1 MPIIYSYPSKVSPT
15 SSDLLIISDVANS
28 NITKKIT
35 IGDLKDP
42 LDVVDSLIAGPGISV
57 SSATGNITV
66 GNTGVTEL
74 AATLPAQVSGSTG
87 SITISSRPYGG
98 TNITGHVPSGG
109 TGSTFLRGDGTWQV
123 PSGGGGGGGA
133 VDSVTTTDGTYID
146 LTPNTPT
153 TGPVTITADLSA
165 SGTADNTTFLRGD
178 NQWAVPSTSY
188 TLPLATSGTRGGIKI
203 GYSQNAK
210 NYPVQL
216 SSEQAFVNVP
226 WTDNNTTDIILT
238 TSGSA
243 GAATWDGTTLNIPE
257 YSDTTYST
265 MTSSTEGIAKIFSNT
280 VQSTAANAVSSTASR
295 TYGVQ
300 LNSSNQ
306 LVVNVPWVGGGGGG
320 GLNSVG
326 LTMPGGFTVANSPL
340 TSDGT
345 IGVTI
350 NGGTSSNYYR
360 GDGSWATPSD
370 TTYSAGT
377 GLSLV
382 GTTFSLAAGAALT
395 NLGGGSGSTFLQK
408 DGTWATPADNNTTYS
423 YNVPSSTTTLRLAE
437 STGTDYDV
445 ALVGGTNVTITR
457 DNANQLTFASTDTN
471 TNLYTTNGT
480 LAGDRIISMSSYDLT
495 LNNSSSERIFKFHES
510 TSKFE
515 IGNSAF
521 NHKGTLRIE
530 GDGSGGRG
538 GLLEIEAGGTSNYHV
553 QVKGPGSMS
562 SSYALELPAAQG
574 AASTFLKNDGSGNL
588 TWATAGGG
596 SVTSVGL
603 TMPSAFAVSNS
614 PVTGSG
620 TLGVT
625 VTGGSL
631 GQYLDY
637 SGNWSTP
644 TDTNTNIYT
653 TNGTLS
659 GARTVTMSNTLT
671 FSNSSSQQ
679 MFQWDPTSVLY
690 KVGNSVNNLKGT
702 IRIDGNG
709 GGGRGGVLEL
719 ESGDNANYHVQ
730 VKGPDTMS
738 SSYAITLPSAQGASN
753 TFLKNDGSG
762 NLTWATTS
770 GGSTSPA
777 GSNTQVQ
784 YNNSGSF
791 GASSVFTFDTD
802 TVTVGDAGTTRGV
815 VNVQGGNSKDA
826 QIKLN
831 CSAGTHAVWI
841 EGPQHSGG
849 NNYIIKLP
857 HGAPS
862 VGKVLEVDT
871 FTANSGSYTDPS
883 LAKMKWASA
892 TGASLGFSPMEIY
905 SASQDSTASK
915 TYYILAVCDV
925 DFTVNK
931 CKVAVSVGGD
941 PVYVGVYDASGTTIP
956 NSTFTKLG
964 ELSASAPGPGILEL
978 SLVDSAF
985 SLTAG
990 QTILIGISTA
1000 NQLIAGPGLN
1010 SSLFSLQDN
1019 NVISSFPTEL
1029 ELEGLDKA
1037 NYKPAIHFYA
1047 S

>member
-15 SSDLLIISDVANS
+15 SGDLLIISDVANS

-42 LDVVDSLIAGPGISV
+42 LDVVDSIIAGPGISV

-87 SITISSRPYGG
+87 SITISSRAYGG

-123 PSGGGGGGGA
+123 PSGGGGGGA

-153 TGPVTITADLSA
+153 TGAITVTADLSA
-165 SGTADNTTFLRGD
+165 TGTANNTTFLRGD

-210 NYPVQL
+210 NYPIQL
-216 SSEQAFVNVP
+216 SSEQAYVNVP
-226 WTDNNTTDIILT
+226 WTDNNTTDITLT
-238 TSGSA
+238 TSGTS
-243 GAATWDGTTLNIPE
+243 GASTWDGTTLNIPQ
-257 YSDTTYST
+257 YSGTTYST
-265 MTSSTEGIAKIFSNT
+265 MTSTTEGIAKIFSNT
-280 VQSTAANAVSSTASR
+280 VQSTAANTATSTASR

-326 LTMPGGFTVANSPL
+326 LTMPSGFSVGNSPL
-340 TSDGT
+340 TADGT

-350 NGGTSSNYYR
+350 NGGSNSTYYR
-360 GDGSWATPSD
+360 GDGSWATPAN
-370 TTYSAGT
+370 TTDITLTTTGT
-377 GLSLV
+377 S
-382 GTTFSLAAGAALT
+382 GAAT
-395 NLGGGSGSTFLQK
+395 WNGSTLNIPNY
-408 DGTWATPADNNTTYS
+408 AVANTTYS

-457 DNANQLTFASTDTN
+457 DSANQLTFASTDTN

-480 LAGDRIISMSSYDLT
+480 LAGDRIISMASYDLT
-495 LNNSSSERIFKFHES
+495 LNNNSSQRIFKFHES
-510 TSKFE
+510 TNKFE

-521 NHKGTLRIE
+521 QRKGTLRIE
-530 GDGSGGRG
+530 GEGSNNRG

-553 QVKGPGSMS
+553 QIKGPDSMS
-562 SSYALELPAAQG
+562 SSYSLELPAAQG
-574 AASTFLKNDGSGNL
+574 AVSTFLKNDGSGNL
-588 TWATAGGG
+588 TWATSGAG

-603 TMPSAFAVSNS
+603 TMPSAFAVSGS

-625 VTGGSL
+625 VTGGSS
-631 GQYLDY
+631 GEYLDY
-637 SGNWSTP
+637 NGNWSTP

-653 TNGTLS
+653 TNGTL
-659 GARTVTMSNTLT
+659 GANREVTMGSNTLT
-671 FSNSSSQQ
+671 FKNATNQV
-679 MFQWDPTSVLY
+679 FQWDPTTYTY
-690 KVGNSVNNLKGT
+690 KVGNSVNGYKGT

-709 GGGRGGVLEL
+709 GGGRGGILEL
-719 ESGDNANYHVQ
+719 ESGDNANYQVQ

-738 SSYAITLPSAQGASN
+738 SSYDLTLPSAQGANN

-791 GASSVFTFDTD
+791 GATSSFTFNGTN
-802 TVTVGDAGTTRGV
+802 TLTVGNGGTVRGIV
-815 VNVQGGNSKDA
+815 EVQGGSGADA
-826 QIKLN
+826 QLKLN

-857 HGAPS
+857 HGSPS

-871 FTANSGSYTDPS
+871 YTANSGSYTDPS

-892 TGASLGFSPMEIY
+892 TGASLGFTPCSIY
-905 SASQDSTASK
+905 AATHDSVANY
-915 TYYILAVCDV
+915 TYYMAAVCDV
-925 DFTVNK
+925 DITIAK
-931 CKVAVSVGGD
+931 CKVAVIGATGSI
-941 PVYVGVYDASGTTIP
+941 YVAIYSMTTG
-956 NSTFTKLG
+956 SLQSSTLAKLGTFTKTSG
-964 ELSASAPGPGILEL
+964 IAAGINELN
-978 SLVDSAF
+978 VDGTIT
-985 SLTAG
+985 LTAG
-990 QTILIGISTA
+990 QNICIGVSSACKLAAATPISDNT
-1000 NQLIAGPGLN
+1000 LGIMLN
-1010 SSLFSLQDN
+1010 SATTT
-1019 NVISSFPTEL
+1019 FPATPDF
-1029 ELEGLDKA
+1029 EGSVTGTR
-1037 NYKPAIHFYA
+1037 KPAIHFYA

>member
-15 SSDLLIISDVANS
+15 SADLLIISDVANS

-42 LDVVDSLIAGPGISV
+42 LDVVDSL
-57 SSATGNITV
+57 
-66 GNTGVTEL
+66 
-74 AATLPAQVSGSTG
+74 AATLPIQVSASTG
-87 SITISSRPYGG
+87 DITISSRAYGG
-98 TNITGHVPSGG
+98 TNITGYVPSGG

-123 PSGGGGGGGA
+123 PPGGSGGGA
-133 VDSVTTTDGTYID
+133 VDSVTTTDGTYIN

-153 TGPVTITADLSA
+153 TGAITVTADLSA

-188 TLPLATSGTRGGIKI
+188 TLPLATSGARGGIKI
-203 GYSQNAK
+203 GYSTAGK
-210 NYPVQL
+210 NYAVQL
-216 SSEQAFVNVP
+216 SSEQAYVNVP
-226 WTDNNTTDIILT
+226 WTDNNTTDISLT
-238 TSGSA
+238 TTGTSGAS
-243 GAATWDGTTLNIPE
+243 TWDGTTLNIPQ
-257 YSDTTYST
+257 YSGTTYST
-265 MTSSTEGIAKIFSNT
+265 MTSSTEGIAKIFSDT
-280 VQSTAANAVSSTASR
+280 VQSTAANTVSSTASR

-300 LNSSNQ
+300 LNSNNQ
-306 LVVNVPWVGGGGGG
+306 LVVNVPWTGGSSGGS
-320 GLNSVG
+320 LNSVG

-340 TSDGT
+340 TADGT

-395 NLGGGSGSTFLQK
+395 NLGGGTGSTFLQK
-408 DGTWATPADNNTTYS
+408 DGTWATPTDNNTTYS
-423 YNVPSSTTTLRLAE
+423 YNVPSSTTTLRLAA

-480 LAGDRIISMSSYDLT
+480 LAGDRIISMASYDLT

-510 TSKFE
+510 TNKFE

-574 AASTFLKNDGSGNL
+574 AASTFLQNDGSGNL
-588 TWATAGGG
+588 SWATSGAG
-596 SVTSVGL
+596 SVTSIGL
-603 TMPSAFAVSNS
+603 TMPSAFAVSGTPITS
-614 PVTGSG
+614 SG
-620 TLGVT
+620 TLAVT
-625 VTGGSL
+625 VTGGSS

-637 SGNWSTP
+637 NGSWSTP

-679 MFQWDPTSVLY
+679 MFQWDPTTYTY
-690 KVGNSVNNLKGT
+690 KVGNSVNSLKGT

-709 GGGRGGVLEL
+709 GGSRGGVLEL
-719 ESGDNANYHVQ
+719 EEGGSNNYHVQ
-730 VKGPDTMS
+730 IKGPDSMS
-738 SSYAITLPSAQGASN
+738 ASYDITLPDAQGASN
-753 TFLKNDGSG
+753 TYLKNNGSG
-762 NLTWATTS
+762 DLTWATVS

-791 GASSVFTFDTD
+791 GASPVFTFDGTD
-802 TVTVGDAGTTRGV
+802 TVTVGDAGSTRGI
-815 VNVQGGNSKDA
+815 VNIQGGGSDDA
-826 QIKLN
+826 RLMLN
-831 CSAGTHAVWI
+831 CYAGTHAVTI
-841 EGPQHSGG
+841 EGPTHSNG
-849 NNYIIKLP
+849 NNYIVKLP
-857 HGAPS
+857 EGLPS
-862 VGKVLEVDT
+862 VGQVLSVQSY
-871 FTANSGSYTDPS
+871 TANGGGSSYTNPP
-883 LAKMKWASA
+883 LAKMEWASA
-892 TGASLGFSPMEIY
+892 SGKLGFQFLSIYEATHAISSGSAGKQIYRQSVVQTDCTIDKVDFFVTAVTGTATLTVAVYLGTISSATRVLLSTSGALTTGVNTITFSSAYTFSAGDDVVIYTSQLGTEEANSDIAGDAGLLNSTLLSRGASAHSSSPPTSISPPE
-905 SASQDSTASK
+905 AATRDG
-915 TYYILAVCDV
+915 LA
-925 DFTVNK
+925 
-931 CKVAVSVGGD
+931 
-941 PVYVGVYDASGTTIP
+941 
-956 NSTFTKLG
+956 L
-964 ELSASAPGPGILEL
+964 
-978 SLVDSAF
+978 
-985 SLTAG
+985 
-990 QTILIGISTA
+990 
-1000 NQLIAGPGLN
+1000 
-1010 SSLFSLQDN
+1010 
-1019 NVISSFPTEL
+1019 
-1029 ELEGLDKA
+1029 
-1037 NYKPAIHFYA
+1037 HFYDE
-1047 S
+1047 